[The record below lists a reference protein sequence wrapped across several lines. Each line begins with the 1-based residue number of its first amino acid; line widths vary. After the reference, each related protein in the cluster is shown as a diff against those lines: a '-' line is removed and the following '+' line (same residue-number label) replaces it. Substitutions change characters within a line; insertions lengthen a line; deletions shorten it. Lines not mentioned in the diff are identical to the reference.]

1 MDTPATGSAA
11 PSRGTT
17 NLTYGLLAAVAI
29 VGVIFAFSGSAA
41 VFNNWYSLFKAV
53 HVLGAV
59 IWVGGGVSL
68 MIHAIRGQRAYKPE
82 DIVTVAKQAA
92 FMGEKVF
99 APVGLITFLMGI
111 AMMINTSWGWG
122 HFWIVAGLIGYAST
136 FIVGVAILS
145 PMAKKIDESAEKN
158 GPMHPETIALIER
171 IMLIARF
178 DVAVLML
185 VVLDMVTK
193 PFA

>member
-1 MDTPATGSAA
+1 MDTPAAEPAA
-11 PSRGTT
+11 VSRGST
-17 NLTYGLLAAVAI
+17 NLTYGIIAGVAI
-29 VGVIFAFSGSAA
+29 IGVIFAFSGSEA
-41 VFNNWYSLFKAV
+41 VPNNWYSLFKAV

-59 IWVGGGVSL
+59 IWVGGGVSI

-99 APVGLITFLMGI
+99 APVGLVTFLMGI
-111 AMMINTSWGWG
+111 AMMINTSLGWG

-136 FIVGVAILS
+136 FIVGIAILS

-158 GPMHPETIALIER
+158 GPTHPETIALIER

>member
-1 MDTPATGSAA
+1 
-11 PSRGTT
+11 
-17 NLTYGLLAAVAI
+17 
-29 VGVIFAFSGSAA
+29 
-41 VFNNWYSLFKAV
+41 
-53 HVLGAV
+53 
-59 IWVGGGVSL
+59 
-68 MIHAIRGQRAYKPE
+68 
-82 DIVTVAKQAA
+82 
-92 FMGEKVF
+92 
-99 APVGLITFLMGI
+99 MGI

-145 PMAKKIDESAEKN
+145 PTAKKIDESAEKN
-158 GPMHPETIALIER
+158 GPTHPETMALIER

-178 DVAVLML
+178 DIAVLML